1 MRTQGPDRGQWGA
14 MADALP
20 TIGPARS
27 VSISASVML
36 SVVLITASAA
46 FSGSTS
52 AQAVAPVSA
61 ALVPS
66 YGAMWGAWAA
76 PGSASA
82 VATFES
88 TIGRR
93 LDIVHQYH
101 AFDEVWPTSTEYGWA
116 AGGRIIFANISAR
129 TSGSVLTWSAIA
141 GGAEDSVID
150 ATAARIRAFGR
161 LLFVS
166 FDEEPE
172 DRYHSSPGTYTLA
185 SFTAAYK
192 HLHARF
198 AADGAHNVVWVWNV
212 VGDPGDES
220 LYTGGLY
227 PGDSWVDWIG
237 WDPYNWNT
245 CVNPYG
251 WRTFDQT
258 VAPFYNWLAAGNLSA
273 GSAGK
278 PYMLAEYGSVEN
290 SGSPTKGQ
298 WFLGEASTMSSRPK
312 LKALVYFNENKDC
325 NWPIT
330 TSSSSVA
337 GFVAAGRTC
346 WVNRA
351 VPARPASVSASP
363 GDGSATVR
371 WAASSSVCPVTG
383 YTVYVSPG
391 GRTITASAS
400 SLSATVGGLYNGTAY
415 GFEVRSTSVNGNSAW
430 SALSAAVTPS
440 GAAKASPSARASSSP
455 TSAASPS
462 ASATSPP
469 AVSSPVGKPA
479 AAVNHDNSLAGWLES
494 HLYVIP
500 IAVIVLLGFGLGTQR
515 LSSRR
520 GRGG

>member
-1 MRTQGPDRGQWGA
+1 VV
-14 MADALP
+14 DA
-20 TIGPARS
+20 GPAFTTRLIRITAR
-27 VSISASVML
+27 VAL
-36 SVVLITASAA
+36 AVVLVTASAA
-46 FSGSTS
+46 IGGTPARS
-52 AQAVAPVSA
+52 AVLPAA

-76 PGSASA
+76 PGSTGA
-82 VATFES
+82 VAAFEG

-116 AGGRIIFANISAR
+116 AGGRTIFANISAR
-129 TSGSVLTWSAIA
+129 QRSGSVLTWSVIA
-141 GGAEDSVID
+141 SGAEDSVID
-150 ATAARIRAFGR
+150 AMAARIRAFGR
-161 LLFVS
+161 LMFVS

-172 DRYHSSPGTYTLA
+172 NRYHDSPGTYTLA
-185 SFTAAYK
+185 SFNAAYK
-192 HLHARF
+192 RIHSRF
-198 AADGAHNVVWVWNV
+198 AADGARNVVWVWNV

-245 CVNPYG
+245 CIHPYG
-251 WRTFDQT
+251 WRTFDQI
-258 VAPFYNWLAAGNLSA
+258 VAPFYNWLSA
-273 GSAGK
+273 GYLSGGSSAK

-337 GFVAAGRTC
+337 GFAAAGRTC

-351 VPARPASVSASP
+351 TPSRPTSVSASP

-371 WAASSSVCPVTG
+371 WAASSSVCPITG

-391 GRTITASAS
+391 GRTVAASAA
-400 SLSATVGGLYNGTAY
+400 SLSVTVGGLSNGTAY
-415 GFEVRSTSVNGNSAW
+415 SFEVHSTSVNGNSAW

-440 GAAKASPSARASSSP
+440 GATRASPSASASSSP

-462 ASATSPP
+462 SATT
-469 AVSSPVGKPA
+469 PVGKPA
-479 AAVNHDNSLAGWLES
+479 AAVTPAGGLPGWLES

-500 IAVIVLLGFGLGTQR
+500 IAVIVLFGFGLGTQR
-515 LSSRR
+515 LSSRQGRR
-520 GRGG
+520 G